1 MAGPTGPVDMGLS
14 RVLVRDVRRGFQ
26 PKQRVHAVS
35 WIDPYPWIPGTVPEK
50 MVFAEFMSRR
60 IEFTFQALDFPPKGT
75 KGFTGTHAV
84 PVLGAIR
91 PDNLIPSIRAAVEVQ
106 GTYFHT
112 VPAQEKHDQ
121 QKAMEYH
128 AWGWKVYWIWDL
140 DILVSPSKAVDQ
152 CRELYGGPMLGELL
166 PKAKVGRESHP
177 GATTAD
183 ANAVAIANQKRA
195 RRQNLGLR
203 VRVKRGFRKSKPVYS
218 QVRSA
223 GSLAAPTAIAD
234 PALRTALRIQTE
246 QMTAQAAARKAAQK
260 KAALRRS
267 QARRHAR

>member
-1 MAGPTGPVDMGLS
+1 MAQPVDTNLA
-14 RVLVRDVRRGFQ
+14 RILVRDVRRKYQ
-26 PKQRVHAVS
+26 AKTRAYPPKWH
-35 WIDPYPWIPGTVPEK
+35 DPYPWIPGTVPEK

-84 PVLGAIR
+84 PVLGNIR

-112 VPAQEKHDQ
+112 VPEQEKHDQ

-140 DILVSPSKAVDQ
+140 DILLSPSKAVDQ

-166 PKAKVGRESHP
+166 PKAKIGKESHP

-195 RRQNLGLR
+195 HRQSVGLR
-203 VRVKRGFRKSKPVYS
+203 VRAKRGFRRSKPKVGE
-218 QVRSA
+218 VTALRNIA
-223 GSLAAPTAIAD
+223 GPNAIAD
-234 PALRTALRIQTE
+234 PALRRALRVQTE
-246 QMTAQAAARKAAQK
+246 QMRAAASAQKAAAAAARKK
-260 KAALRRS
+260 S